1 MKRQVKQKI
10 SKGLEGSIMTKKLI
24 AKPLIKKIYADLKNE
39 ISTNAWNPHL
49 VIILIGE
56 DPAAKYYVEN
66 LQKKGMKKGFK
77 VSTKLFDPAISQEQ
91 LLNEIEVLNTDSN
104 VHGIMLQKPLPKHLD
119 ESEIVMAIN
128 PDKDVDGFHP
138 LNMGNLVLDRDGF
151 VPCTPNAVLQILDFY
166 EIETEGKHI
175 VIIGR
180 SDIVGKPLANL
191 LLRKNKTGNATV
203 TVCHSRT
210 KDLPKHT
217 KEADIVIAAIG
228 KAEFVKADML
238 KESAIVI
245 DVGVNQVEDPEKG
258 YKYVG
263 DVEFEASFEKVKA
276 ITPVPGGVGS
286 VTTAML
292 LSNVLKAFKK
302 CVSS

>member
-1 MKRQVKQKI
+1 
-10 SKGLEGSIMTKKLI
+10 MTKKLI

>member
-91 LLNEIEVLNTDSN
+91 LLNEIEVLNTDSD

>member
-1 MKRQVKQKI
+1 MA
-10 SKGLEGSIMTKKLI
+10 KKLI

-91 LLNEIEVLNTDSN
+91 LLNEIEVLNTDSD

>member
-1 MKRQVKQKI
+1 
-10 SKGLEGSIMTKKLI
+10 MTKKLT
-24 AKPLIKKIYADLKNE
+24 AKPLIKKIYAELKNE
-39 ISTNAWNPHL
+39 ISTNDWHPHL
-49 VIILIGE
+49 AIILIGE

-66 LQKKGMKKGFK
+66 LQKKGQKKGIK
-77 VSTKLFDPAISQEQ
+77 VSTKLFDPTISQEQ
-91 LLNEIEVLNTDSN
+91 LLNEIAILNTDPDI
-104 VHGIMLQKPLPKHLD
+104 HGIMLQKPLPKHLD
-119 ESEIVMAIN
+119 ESEIVMTIN
-128 PDKDVDGFHP
+128 PEKDVDGFHP

-151 VPCTPNAVLQILDFY
+151 VPCTPNAVLQILDYY
-166 EIETEGKHI
+166 EIETSGKHI

-210 KDLPKHT
+210 KDLSKHT

-245 DVGVNQVEDPEKG
+245 DVGVNQIEDPEKG

-292 LSNVLKAFKK
+292 LSNVLKAYKK
-302 CVSS
+302 NVRS

>member
-1 MKRQVKQKI
+1 
-10 SKGLEGSIMTKKLI
+10 
-24 AKPLIKKIYADLKNE
+24 
-39 ISTNAWNPHL
+39 
-49 VIILIGE
+49 LIGE

-66 LQKKGMKKGFK
+66 LQKKGQKKGIK
-77 VSTKLFDPAISQEQ
+77 VSTKLFDPTISQEQ
-91 LLNEIEVLNTDSN
+91 LLNEIAILNTDPDI
-104 VHGIMLQKPLPKHLD
+104 HGIMLQKPLPKHLD
-119 ESEIVMAIN
+119 ESEIVMTIN
-128 PDKDVDGFHP
+128 PEKDVDGFHP

-151 VPCTPNAVLQILDFY
+151 VPCTPNAVLQILDYY
-166 EIETEGKHI
+166 EIETSGKHI

-210 KDLPKHT
+210 KDLSKHT

-245 DVGVNQVEDPEKG
+245 DVGVNQIEDPEKG

-292 LSNVLKAFKK
+292 LSNVLKAYKK
-302 CVSS
+302 NVRS